1 MNIIA
6 DYGRGNLRSLKNALD
21 RIGME
26 TEISSSPQKIMRAD
40 SLIIPG
46 VGAFADAMDAMDAAG
61 LTQVIKDFAKSG
73 KYVLGICLGMQL
85 LYEKGYEYGEREGL
99 GLIKGSI
106 RYLDIEEKVPHM
118 GWNDLKFEKDSDPVL
133 RKIKEGEYVYFVH
146 SYYADSDESEI
157 VAFTEYGTKIPA
169 IVRQG
174 NIYGMQFHPEKSGY
188 TGERLLEAYRDMVE
202 KRRL

>member
-85 LYEKGYEYGEREGL
+85 MYEKGYEYGEREGL

-146 SYYADSDESEI
+146 SYYADSDGSEI
-157 VAFTEYGTKIPA
+157 VAFAEYGKKIPA

-174 NIYGMQFHPEKSGY
+174 SIYGMQFHPEKSGD

>member
-85 LYEKGYEYGEREGL
+85 MYEKGYEYGEREGL

-106 RYLDIEEKVPHM
+106 RYLEIEEKVPHM

>member
-1 MNIIA
+1 MKIIA

-146 SYYADSDESEI
+146 SYYADSDGSEI
-157 VAFTEYGTKIPA
+157 VAFTEYGKKIPA

-174 NIYGMQFHPEKSGY
+174 NIYGMQFHPEKSGD

>member
-146 SYYADSDESEI
+146 SYYADSDGSEI
-157 VAFTEYGTKIPA
+157 VAFAEYGKKIPA

-174 NIYGMQFHPEKSGY
+174 SIYGMQFHPEKSGD

>member
-99 GLIKGSI
+99 GLMKGSI

-146 SYYADSDESEI
+146 SYYADSDGSEI
-157 VAFTEYGTKIPA
+157 VAFTEYGKKIPA

-174 NIYGMQFHPEKSGY
+174 NIYGMQFHPEKSGD

>member
-6 DYGRGNLRSLKNALD
+6 DYGRGNLRSRKNALD

-146 SYYADSDESEI
+146 SYYADSDGSEI
-157 VAFTEYGTKIPA
+157 AAYAEYGTKIPA

-174 NIYGMQFHPEKSGY
+174 NIYGMQFHPEKSGD

>member
-61 LTQVIKDFAKSG
+61 LTQVIMDFAKSG

-85 LYEKGYEYGEREGL
+85 MYEKGYEYGEREGL

-146 SYYADSDESEI
+146 SYYADSDGSEI
-157 VAFTEYGTKIPA
+157 VAFAEYGKKIPA

-174 NIYGMQFHPEKSGY
+174 SIYGMQFHPEKSGD

>member
-146 SYYADSDESEI
+146 SYYADSDGSEI
-157 VAFTEYGTKIPA
+157 VAFTEYGKKIPA

-174 NIYGMQFHPEKSGY
+174 NIYGMQFHPEKSGD

>member
-146 SYYADSDESEI
+146 SYYADSDGSEI
-157 VAFTEYGTKIPA
+157 VAFTEYGKKIPA

-174 NIYGMQFHPEKSGY
+174 NIYGMQFHPEKSGD
-188 TGERLLEAYRDMVE
+188 TGERLLEAYRDIVE

>member
-73 KYVLGICLGMQL
+73 KYLLGICLGMQL

-146 SYYADSDESEI
+146 SYYADSDGSEI
-157 VAFTEYGTKIPA
+157 VAFTEYGKKIPA

-174 NIYGMQFHPEKSGY
+174 NIYGMQFHPEKSGD
-188 TGERLLEAYRDMVE
+188 TGERLLEAYRDIVE

>member
-146 SYYADSDESEI
+146 SYYADSDGSEI
-157 VAFTEYGTKIPA
+157 AAYAEYGTKIPA

-174 NIYGMQFHPEKSGY
+174 NIYGMQFHPEKSGD

>member
-118 GWNDLKFEKDSDPVL
+118 GWNDLKFEKDSDSVL

-146 SYYADSDESEI
+146 SYSADSDGSEI
-157 VAFTEYGTKIPA
+157 VAFTEYGKKIPA

-174 NIYGMQFHPEKSGY
+174 NIYGMQFHPEKSGD
-188 TGERLLEAYRDMVE
+188 TGEKLLEAYRDMVE

>member
-73 KYVLGICLGMQL
+73 KDVLGICLGMQL

-146 SYYADSDESEI
+146 SYYADSDGSEI
-157 VAFTEYGTKIPA
+157 VAFAEYGTKIPA

-174 NIYGMQFHPEKSGY
+174 SIYGMQFHPEKSGD

>member
-146 SYYADSDESEI
+146 SYYADSDGSEI
-157 VAFTEYGTKIPA
+157 VAFTEYGKKIPA

-174 NIYGMQFHPEKSGY
+174 SIYGMQFHPEKSGD

>member
-73 KYVLGICLGMQL
+73 KYVLGI
-85 LYEKGYEYGEREGL
+85 
-99 GLIKGSI
+99 
-106 RYLDIEEKVPHM
+106 
-118 GWNDLKFEKDSDPVL
+118 
-133 RKIKEGEYVYFVH
+133 
-146 SYYADSDESEI
+146 
-157 VAFTEYGTKIPA
+157 
-169 IVRQG
+169 
-174 NIYGMQFHPEKSGY
+174 
-188 TGERLLEAYRDMVE
+188 
-202 KRRL
+202 

>member
-1 MNIIA
+1 
-6 DYGRGNLRSLKNALD
+6 
-21 RIGME
+21 
-26 TEISSSPQKIMRAD
+26 
-40 SLIIPG
+40 
-46 VGAFADAMDAMDAAG
+46 
-61 LTQVIKDFAKSG
+61 
-73 KYVLGICLGMQL
+73 MQL

-146 SYYADSDESEI
+146 SYYADSDGSEI
-157 VAFTEYGTKIPA
+157 VAFTEYGKKIPA

-174 NIYGMQFHPEKSGY
+174 NIYGMQFHPEKSGD
-188 TGERLLEAYRDMVE
+188 TGERLLEAYRDIVE

>member
-85 LYEKGYEYGEREGL
+85 MYEKGYEYGEREGL

-146 SYYADSDESEI
+146 SYYADSDGSEI
-157 VAFTEYGTKIPA
+157 VAFTEYGKKIPA

-174 NIYGMQFHPEKSGY
+174 NIYGMQFHPEKSGD

>member
-174 NIYGMQFHPEKSGY
+174 NIYGMQFHPEKSGD

>member
-146 SYYADSDESEI
+146 SYYADSDGSEI
-157 VAFTEYGTKIPA
+157 VAFAEYGKKIPA

-174 NIYGMQFHPEKSGY
+174 NIYGMQFHPEKSGD

>member
-1 MNIIA
+1 MTY
-6 DYGRGNLRSLKNALD
+6 DSTLPYPRDLVGYGRTPPHPHWPGQARIAVQFVLNYEEGGENAVLHGD
-21 RIGME
+21 AGSEQFLSEMFNPASYPERHMSME
-26 TEISSSPQKIMRAD
+26 
-40 SLIIPG
+40 
-46 VGAFADAMDAMDAAG
+46 
-61 LTQVIKDFAKSG
+61 
-73 KYVLGICLGMQL
+73 GI
-85 LYEKGYEYGEREGL
+85 YEYGEREGL

-146 SYYADSDESEI
+146 SYYADSDGSEI
-157 VAFTEYGTKIPA
+157 VAFAEYGTKIPA

-174 NIYGMQFHPEKSGY
+174 SIYGMQFHPEKSGD